1 MSVWRSKAVKVDT
14 QIIATLCR
22 QYGPALNVPIGING
36 VCLLWALAGNESSFG
51 ASCAPRHELG
61 YCYGH
66 KYFDASYTHEWGC
79 LAHCSFSP
87 WQIMATNA
95 KGFTP
100 LELLDDPEKA
110 IQATVGFLNRQI
122 LGAEKAATLSEIA
135 DAYNSGNWR
144 DAIVPQEYIDRLIK
158 NCGVAMPAPL
168 AQGASA

>member
-1 MSVWRSKAVKVDT
+1 MKIDI
-14 QIIATLCR
+14 QIIAALCR
-22 QYGPALNVPIGING
+22 QYGTLLKVPVCING
-36 VCLLWALAGNESSFG
+36 PGLLWALAGNESSFG

-95 KGFTP
+95 KGFSP
-100 LELLDDPEKA
+100 LELLTDPEKA
-110 IQATVGFLNRQI
+110 VQATVGFLNRQI
-122 LGAEKAATLSEIA
+122 LGAEKAVTLSEIA

-144 DAIVPQEYIDRLIK
+144 DANVPQEYIDKLLK
-158 NCGVAMPAPL
+158 NFGIAMPAPL
-168 AQGASA
+168 AAGASA